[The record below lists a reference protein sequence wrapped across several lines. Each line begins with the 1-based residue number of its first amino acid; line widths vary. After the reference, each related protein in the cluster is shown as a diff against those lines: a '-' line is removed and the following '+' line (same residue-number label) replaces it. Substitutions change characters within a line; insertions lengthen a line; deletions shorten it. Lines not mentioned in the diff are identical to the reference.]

1 MIFPNHLNTCS
12 IQCSIRG
19 RVKRGIFQILKYSI
33 QFYKRIK
40 FNRQDKHRGIVGSGA
55 ADTLHTHR
63 PLSEDRQI
71 RVRRIRNKI
80 GAHLRHLHHYESRI
94 RGSYRAARQ
103 SEIHVQADLDDGAWQ
118 QHDSRDQFVLRG
130 IRGDPNSRQ
139 KGFHLAHAAL
149 HRARIDPPI
158 FFSSPFQVFT
168 LYTLAQQQLSKQ
180 YHYDFGLRG
189 IVTLTRYAG
198 KKKRLYPNLPDEEVK
213 STIHARSRN
222 FASFRHLA
230 FTPHPSNTQVEI
242 KFRGLGRGEMTNPF
256 FSRWSFSP
264 WTTWTSPNSPRT
276 TCPYSSVSPATS
288 SRISRYR
295 PLITRK

>member
-71 RVRRIRNKI
+71 RVRRIWNKI

-103 SEIHVQADLDDGAWQ
+103 FEIHVQADLDDGAWQ

-139 KGFHLAHAAL
+139 KGFHLAHGAL

-222 FASFRHLA
+222 FAPSCVYA
-230 FTPHPSNTQVEI
+230 TPLEYPS
-242 KFRGLGRGEMTNPF
+242 RD
-256 FSRWSFSP
+256 
-264 WTTWTSPNSPRT
+264 
-276 TCPYSSVSPATS
+276 
-288 SRISRYR
+288 
-295 PLITRK
+295 